1 MRSLIKAINGQRVFL
16 IDYQA
21 ARQHLDIVSQRG
33 FTDILAQ
40 MFGEKPKSYLAGS
53 TAVVNLQGVIGKG
66 LSPLESYG
74 AADLDVVDDEI
85 DKAVDAGAKRLLLN
99 INSPGGTIEGV
110 EEMANKVRGLKIPTI
125 AFTAGSMD
133 SAAYWIGGGGA
144 DRVVVTPSAS
154 VGSVGVYSVL
164 HNSAEA
170 ARAQGIEVLVFRSG
184 DKKGIGIPGTSV
196 SPEQA
201 ADLQN
206 SVDGAAEIFKAS
218 VKMKR
223 KMLPDEVLDGR
234 SVTGREAIKLGFAT
248 GLVDS
253 LKALLIQLEGK
264 GYQVKPL

>member
-21 ARQHLDIVSQRG
+21 ARQHLDIVGQRG

-40 MFGEKPKSYLAGS
+40 LFGEKAKPYLAGG
-53 TAVVNLQGVIGKG
+53 TAVVNLQGVIGKA
-66 LSPLESYG
+66 LSPLESFG
-74 AADLDVVDDEI
+74 AADLDVVEEDI
-85 DKAVDAGAKRLLLN
+85 DRAIEAGAKRLLLN

-110 EEMANKVRGLKIPTI
+110 EEIANKVRGLNIPTV

-133 SAAYWIGGGGA
+133 SAAYWIGAAA
-144 DRVVVTPSAS
+144 DRVVVSPSAS

-184 DKKGIGIPGTSV
+184 DKKGIGIPGTNV

-201 ADLQN
+201 AYLQK
-206 SVDGAAEIFKAS
+206 SVDDAAEIFKAS

-248 GLVDS
+248 GQADS
-253 LKALLIQLEGK
+253 LKALLTQLEGK
-264 GYQVKPL
+264 GFQVKPL